1 MTDESPPVPPPDGE
15 SPYTRDDLSDINT
28 LAVKEFIR
36 LIQSDQSL
44 APEWKEEMLRM
55 LDLGVPDDISSLE
68 KMIEEAVDAATQE
81 AERKKLPRDS

>member
-15 SPYTRDDLSDINT
+15 PPYTRDDLSDINT

-55 LDLGVPDDISSLE
+55 LELGVPDDISSLE
-68 KMIEEAVDAATQE
+68 RMIEEAVDAETQE
-81 AERKKLPRDS
+81 TEREKLPRDS